1 MDGDQSS
8 TPGTGP
14 FSGLPQLPRP
24 QLPSTYNLNPSSMSS
39 VAAAS
44 TTIQFRPPPPPPPP
58 MLLQTSI
65 HDANQAYTSA
75 FAVQRGNE
83 YRFQP
88 SPKAEPIALSSSL
101 MSHGSNSKQQTLAT
115 QPKRKAGRPRDS
127 MADSIAHEVKRQ
139 NGPPL
144 FSCNFC
150 EATWAHYNPYR
161 VKKHGLDCKG
171 MPEDMRMQ
179 LAQEVALKSHE
190 HDGHGV
196 KRTKTTDSR
205 HRRLIQDQKVME
217 SLVIE
222 AISTAGLPISAISH
236 SSVRRL
242 FQYANSSSILPPKR
256 ALLQAILP
264 SEIDTV
270 CAKVTAILQQGGD
283 QLDSLTLSFD
293 VLTTAFDQAFVYV
306 YGTTRTGRTYCLS
319 GHEFPDHAPAADGLA
334 AVVMADV
341 ERIGSSKFVA
351 VVDPKL
357 ALFTSAITIIT
368 SRYPHVLAIE
378 PLDHYFDQLA
388 ADLCR
393 YPVVDVA
400 VRTIRLIY
408 GYFHRYGRAEGLL
421 RTRMKELGIREGLK
435 PLVANEPISL
445 YGAAV
450 SMRRCLP
457 ALVKVVTNDRQ
468 KLNKTTNKRQV
479 CDVLSPDS
487 WLQRDFVSKLDIVMT
502 VFRPLSEASSRL
514 NSPTATLS
522 DVFIAWVALAVYY
535 RDIFAAPALTPAPTP
550 TPTPTGAG
558 AGAASVLPGAG
569 IVADFRHHIVV
580 QTNLRFSQQFNTFP
594 RAASSLTLAMFLHP
608 TMALHEVLIKSP
620 DQRSRV
626 VHELYAQMST
636 LNEAS
641 RGQAPSQHHNS
652 ILYDDLAKFRHRVDI
667 YARPSAGSPQR
678 YWAEV
683 REAAVKT
690 CSPTG
695 SILPWIAKRL
705 FEINGSNMRRSRMRE
720 TLDWIDG
727 NLRDNVSSDLIVGL
741 TQCRHFYM
749 VERANENEA
758 EGHLATGVF
767 GEGSS
772 DDGAADSDH
781 GGQSAGSDPHG
792 RLVQMY
798 EDDSGSRL
806 VEVESTQWGSG
817 PGPSQ
822 MYTAAAGPQSP
833 SVSLAGVLEAT
844 SSATSR
850 ASPSSAA
857 AAAAAAAAASATL
870 TGSSVSASQEWIF
883 EIEKYVVLDNFRRTG
898 YCFATPFGASANSVA
913 NADITNMQIPQF
925 PMPQYPQPLFL
936 SLPYS
941 RSYGTESGPQLQ
953 SPRSGSGR
961 TPAMSVTAPAE
972 YEQSD
977 GPSSGRGGQGK
988 VEWPDMQRFPDG
1000 FDL

>member
-1 MDGDQSS
+1 MPSALRLTLPMDADQPS
-8 TPGTGP
+8 TPS
-14 FSGLPQLPRP
+14 SGLPQLPRP
-24 QLPSTYNLNPSSMSS
+24 QLLSTYNLNQPSMSS
-39 VAAAS
+39 VAAVS
-44 TTIQFRPPPPPPPP
+44 TAVQFPPPLPPPPPPP

-65 HDANQAYTSA
+65 HDANQTYTSA
-75 FAVQRGNE
+75 FAPQRGNE

-101 MSHGSNSKQQTLAT
+101 ISHTSNSRQQTLAT

-139 NGPPL
+139 NGPPI

-161 VKKHGLDCKG
+161 VKKHGLDCNG
-171 MPEDMRMQ
+171 MPEDMRIQ

-190 HDGHGV
+190 QDGQGS
-196 KRTKTTDSR
+196 KRTKTDSR
-205 HRRLIQDQKVME
+205 HLRSIQNQKAME

-222 AISTAGLPISAISH
+222 SIATAGVPISAMSH

-242 FQYANSSSILPPKR
+242 FQYANSAIILPPKS
-256 ALLQAILP
+256 ALLHAILP

-270 CAKVTAILQQGGD
+270 CAKVTAILQHGGD

-306 YGTTRTGRTYCLS
+306 YGTTRNGRTYCLS

-351 VVDPKL
+351 VIAPKL
-357 ALFTSAITIIT
+357 TLFTSTTAIIT
-368 SRYPHVLAIE
+368 SRYPHVVAIE

-400 VRTIRLIY
+400 VRTMRLIY

-421 RTRMKELGIREGLK
+421 RARLKELGIREGLK
-435 PLVANEPISL
+435 PVVVNDPISL
-445 YGAAV
+445 YVAGV

-457 ALVKVVTNDRQ
+457 ALIKVVTYDRQ
-468 KLNKTTNKRQV
+468 KLNKATNKRQV
-479 CDVLSPDS
+479 CDVLSADS
-487 WLQRDFVSKLDIVMT
+487 WLQRDFVSKLDIVIA

-522 DVFIAWVALAVYY
+522 DIFIAWVALSVYY
-535 RDIFAAPALTPAPTP
+535 RDLFVTCSAPA
-550 TPTPTGAG
+550 
-558 AGAASVLPGAG
+558 
-569 IVADFRHHIVV
+569 IVADFRQHIVV

-594 RAASSLTLAMFLHP
+594 RAASLLTLAMFLHP

-641 RGQAPSQHHNS
+641 RGQAPPSQQHNA

-667 YARPSAGSPQR
+667 YARPSVGSPQR

-683 REAAVKT
+683 REAAAKT

-705 FEINGSNMRRSRMRE
+705 FEINGSNMRRGRIRE
-720 TLDWIDG
+720 TLDWVDG

-749 VERANENEA
+749 VERANENSA

-772 DDGAADSDH
+772 DDGAADSYH
-781 GGQSAGSDPHG
+781 GGQSAGSGRERFDFDFEAEIEYVRDPDS

-798 EDDSGSRL
+798 EDDL

-817 PGPSQ
+817 SGPSQ
-822 MYTAAAGPQSP
+822 MYTAATGPQSP
-833 SVSLAGVLEAT
+833 SVSLVDGM

-850 ASPSSAA
+850 GSPSSAA
-857 AAAAAAAAASATL
+857 VAASASL
-870 TGSSVSASQEWIF
+870 TASSAPASQEWIF
-883 EIEKYVVLDNFRRTG
+883 EVEKYIVLDNFRRTG
-898 YCFATPFGASANSVA
+898 YCFETPFGASVNSVA
-913 NADITNMQIPQF
+913 NTDMANNMQIPQF
-925 PMPQYPQPLFL
+925 PMPQYPQPYFT

-941 RSYGTESGPQLQ
+941 RSYGTQSGPPLQ
-953 SPRSGSGR
+953 SPVSTSGR
-961 TPAMSVTAPAE
+961 TPAMSVTAPAD

-977 GPSSGRGGQGK
+977 GSSSRRGGMGK
-988 VEWPDMQRFPDG
+988 AEWPDMQRFPDG

>member
-1 MDGDQSS
+1 MDANQSS
-8 TPGTGP
+8 APGTGP

-24 QLPSTYNLNPSSMSS
+24 QLLSTYNFNPPSMSS
-39 VAAAS
+39 AAAVAS
-44 TTIQFRPPPPPPPP
+44 TTVQFRPPPAPPP

-75 FAVQRGNE
+75 FAPQRGNE

-88 SPKAEPIALSSSL
+88 SPKAEPIPLSSSL
-101 MSHGSNSKQQTLAT
+101 MSHASNSKQQTQPT

-139 NGPPL
+139 NGPPI

-171 MPEDMRMQ
+171 MPEDMRIQ
-179 LAQEVALKSHE
+179 LAQEVAVKSHE
-190 HDGHGV
+190 QDGHGS
-196 KRTKTTDSR
+196 KRTKPDSR
-205 HRRLIQDQKVME
+205 HRRSIQDQKAME

-222 AISTAGLPISAISH
+222 SIATAGMPVSAISH
-236 SSVRRL
+236 SSMRRL
-242 FQYANSSSILPPKR
+242 FQYANSSFILPPKR
-256 ALLQAILP
+256 AWLQAILP

-293 VLTTAFDQAFVYV
+293 VLTTTFDQAFVYV
-306 YGTTRTGRTYCLS
+306 YGTTRNGRTYCLS

-351 VVDPKL
+351 VVAPKL
-357 ALFTSAITIIT
+357 TLFASTTSIVI

-400 VRTIRLIY
+400 VRTMKLIY
-408 GYFHRYGRAEGLL
+408 GYFHRYGRGEGLL
-421 RTRMKELGIREGLK
+421 RARMKELGIREGLK

-445 YGAAV
+445 YVAAV

-457 ALVKVVTNDRQ
+457 ALCKVVTYDRQ

-487 WLQRDFVSKLDIVMT
+487 WLQRDFVSKLDIVIT
-502 VFRPLSEASSRL
+502 VFRPLSEASNRL

-535 RDIFAAPALTPAPTP
+535 RDIFATCSAPVPTTAPALGPVPSE
-550 TPTPTGAG
+550 
-558 AGAASVLPGAG
+558 SVSSA
-569 IVADFRHHIVV
+569 IVADFQQHIVV

-620 DQRSRV
+620 DQRSRI

-641 RGQAPSQHHNS
+641 GGHAPPSQQHNA

-667 YARPSAGSPQR
+667 YARPSVGSPQR

-690 CSPTG
+690 CSPSG

-705 FEINGSNMRRSRMRE
+705 FEINGSNMRRGRMRE

-749 VERANENEA
+749 IERANENGA
-758 EGHLATGVF
+758 EGQLATGLL

-772 DDGAADSDH
+772 DDGTAYSDH
-781 GGQSAGSDPHG
+781 GEQSAGSGMGRFNSDFEVEIEYMRDPHN

-798 EDDSGSRL
+798 EDDSGSTL

-822 MYTAAAGPQSP
+822 MYTVAAGPQSP
-833 SVSLAGVLEAT
+833 NAT

-850 ASPSSAA
+850 GSPSSAA
-857 AAAAAAAAASATL
+857 AVAATASATL
-870 TGSSVSASQEWIF
+870 TASSASTSQEWIF
-883 EIEKYVVLDNFRRTG
+883 AVEKYVVLDNFRRTG
-898 YCFATPFGASANSVA
+898 YCFETPFGASVNSVA
-913 NADITNMQIPQF
+913 NADIADMPIPL
-925 PMPQYPQPLFL
+925 PMPQYPQPYFL

-941 RSYGTESGPQLQ
+941 RSYGTQSGPQLQ
-953 SPRSGSGR
+953 PPRSTSERMPG
-961 TPAMSVTAPAE
+961 MSVAAPAE

-977 GPSSGRGGQGK
+977 GSSSGRGGTGK
-988 VEWPDMQRFPDG
+988 AEWPDMQRFPNG